1 MDLQLNK
8 CSAYDE
14 DEVLFN
20 ALNVFRIVGKEKLE
34 GFELYVLE
42 YGAIFHV
49 LDQDPNKL
57 EENEKFAYYS
67 FKELREMNEEVKDI
81 GDVYLK
87 TLEPEKAI

>member
-1 MDLQLNK
+1 M
-8 CSAYDE
+8 
-14 DEVLFN
+14 
-20 ALNVFRIVGKEKLE
+20 
-34 GFELYVLE
+34 LE

-87 TLEPEKAI
+87 TLEPEKAIEIYEFKLEKMKESAIMGKSE

>member
-1 MDLQLNK
+1 
-8 CSAYDE
+8 
-14 DEVLFN
+14 
-20 ALNVFRIVGKEKLE
+20 
-34 GFELYVLE
+34 VLE

-87 TLEPEKAI
+87 TLEPEKAIEIYEFKLEKMKESAIMGKSE